1 MEIPDIIKNALGIIG
16 FLVFFLWVFKRQRK
30 GIEQDHHT
38 EEQKNVTLSTDDK
51 LEYICNTLNHIRWIG
66 LSIAIMF
73 ALTYLM
79 PQCTG

>member
-1 MEIPDIIKNALGIIG
+1 MEIPDIIINALCIIG
-16 FLVFFLWVFKRQRK
+16 FLVFFLWMAKRQRK
-30 GIEQDHHT
+30 AIKQDHPT
-38 EEQKNVTLSTDDK
+38 EERQNVTLSKDDK

-73 ALTYLM
+73 ASTFLL

>member
-16 FLVFFLWVFKRQRK
+16 FLVFFLWVFKKQRK
-30 GIEQDHHT
+30 GIEQEHHT

-66 LSIAIMF
+66 LSIGIMF
-73 ALTYLM
+73 ALTFLL